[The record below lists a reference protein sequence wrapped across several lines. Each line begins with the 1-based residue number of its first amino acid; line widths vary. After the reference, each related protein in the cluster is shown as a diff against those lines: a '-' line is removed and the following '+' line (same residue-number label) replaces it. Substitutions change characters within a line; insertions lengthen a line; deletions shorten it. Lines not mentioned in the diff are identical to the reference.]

1 MKKKE
6 VLERLEE
13 ESKEARKK
21 EAQTEKNLEKHLNRM
36 IVKTLWCLRH
46 SVPKS
51 VRRRLYGMVT
61 DASLMNVLWRIAA
74 NDLRGLT
81 WGGYW
86 NASVEWEFKTL
97 KDKVAADVSA
107 VIGDGEVQVILP
119 MDDKIVVLVDG
130 EVLGWYNPDTGKIA
144 KI

>member
-21 EAQTEKNLEKHLNRM
+21 EKQTEKNLEKHLKRM
-36 IVKTLWCLRH
+36 IVKALWCLRH

-51 VRRRLYGMVT
+51 VRGRLYGMVT

-97 KDKVAADVSA
+97 KEKMTAEVQA
-107 VIGDGEVQVILP
+107 VVEKENVQVILP
-119 MDDKIVVLVDG
+119 TDDKIVVLVDG
-130 EVLGWYNPDTGKIA
+130 EVLGWYNPDTGKIE